1 MTIAQYTSRNGE
13 LAEVAAAL
21 QSRRTMADDYVV
33 PARSLALNDDG
44 QLIISEQMPE
54 GILPLERPHDLTT
67 VASSQLAERCDIP
80 LPYWRRMAEGHRD
93 LLAAN
98 ANYWLQRDG
107 RSFLVR
113 TLRHPD
119 DTDQPGLARAVLSNT
134 YKVMDDLD
142 VLMAALDGIQQA
154 GLNPDTVVIRV
165 DLTERR
171 MVARIE
177 APEIAVLAPQ
187 LLAAYR
193 DPRTGNSGRDY
204 PVMHAG
210 LTVSN
215 SEVGHGKFV
224 IKPRPV
230 VQVCR
235 NGMTREADAIRNVH
249 LGARLD
255 EGLVRWS
262 DEAYARTLELV
273 RVKAR
278 DAVATFLDTAY
289 LDRVVADLEVLAGH
303 QLADPM
309 GAIQYVGRQLAFTVD
324 QERSI
329 LAAFIQG
336 GDTSALGV
344 AQAISYVALDQ
355 DLDGDTAHDL
365 ESVALRGAELAAAAP
380 TRIGGAR

>member
-1 MTIAQYTSRNGE
+1 
-13 LAEVAAAL
+13 
-21 QSRRTMADDYVV
+21 
-33 PARSLALNDDG
+33 
-44 QLIISEQMPE
+44 
-54 GILPLERPHDLTT
+54 
-67 VASSQLAERCDIP
+67 
-80 LPYWRRMAEGHRD
+80 
-93 LLAAN
+93 
-98 ANYWLQRDG
+98 
-107 RSFLVR
+107 
-113 TLRHPD
+113 
-119 DTDQPGLARAVLSNT
+119 
-134 YKVMDDLD
+134 
-142 VLMAALDGIQQA
+142 
-154 GLNPDTVVIRV
+154 V

-235 NGMTREADAIRNVH
+235 NGMTREADAISNVH

-273 RVKAR
+273 RIKAR

-289 LDRVVADLEVLAGH
+289 LDRVVADLTQLAEH
-303 QLADPM
+303 QLGDPM

-336 GDTSALGV
+336 GDTSALGI